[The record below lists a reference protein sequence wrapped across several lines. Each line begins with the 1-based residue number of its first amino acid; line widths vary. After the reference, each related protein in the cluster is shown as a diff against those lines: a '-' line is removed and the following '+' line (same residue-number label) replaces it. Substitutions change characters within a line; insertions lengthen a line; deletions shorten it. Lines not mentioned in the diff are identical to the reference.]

1 MGLFSRIW
9 DAITG
14 WVKDFVN
21 WCIQGLVNI
30 IEDLRKAILNF
41 KHQLKKFI
49 ASLLKSALGCI
60 AVLLSVIAV
69 AVGAIFFGQ
78 AIAASKF
85 GIFIATAI
93 AKMKLSVKWV
103 AEAIKLK
110 VLLDVNKVLMA
121 VWEDYRNIFA
131 DLNTAFA
138 GFSEELGYDMSTI
151 LLMTNLSKSV
161 AVNSLS
167 LFGVNSMAAELDSMT
182 KTQDRMATVE
192 NHFKSYAAD
201 PGKFID
207 DFDREILQPYRRDQD
222 NAVTGLYTF
231 LDDMRTE
238 INTKA
243 QLITQIRTDLQGL
256 QESMGPDIALLFE
269 KHLGPILDKFDGF
282 WYDNFIPA
290 LDSINAGF
298 DTINEMQDRNNRKW
312 AVIEASQNDP
322 LKMIN
327 KLTIMGE
334 DDQRTFFRT
343 AWEGLAF
350 SVDEEKP
357 ELLQLNRLV
366 NGGLA
371 KIRDANKYVPRPLPF
386 LELEDLRPVKPP
398 GAETYPGDGWN
409 MGDY

>member
-9 DAITG
+9 DAITD

-30 IEDLRKAILNF
+30 IENLRKAILNF
-41 KHQLKKFI
+41 KHQLKKFVS
-49 ASLLKSALGCI
+49 SLLKSALGCI
-60 AVLLSVIAV
+60 AVLLTVIAV

-78 AIAASKF
+78 AVAASKF
-85 GIFIATAI
+85 GIFIAGAI
-93 AKMKLSVKWV
+93 TKMKLSVRWV

-131 DLNTAFA
+131 DLNQAFA

-167 LFGVNSMAAELDSMT
+167 LFGVNSVAAELDSMN
-182 KTQDRMATVE
+182 KTQEQMAKVE
-192 NHFKSYAAD
+192 SNFKHYAAD

-207 DFDREILQPYRRDQD
+207 DFDKAILQPYRRDQD
-222 NAVTGLYTF
+222 NAVTGLYKF
-231 LDDMRTE
+231 LDDFRE
-238 INTKA
+238 EVDAKA
-243 QLITQIRTDLQGL
+243 ELITQIREDLQGL
-256 QESMGPDIALLFE
+256 QEAMGPEIALLFDE
-269 KHLGPILDKFDGF
+269 HLGPYLRSFDTF
-282 WYDNFIPA
+282 WYDNFLPA
-290 LDSINAGF
+290 LDSVNAGF
-298 DTINEMQDRNNRKW
+298 DTINEMQERNNRKW
-312 AVIEASQNDP
+312 LEIEAAQNDP
-322 LKMIN
+322 LKILN
-327 KLTIMGE
+327 KVILL
-334 DDQRTFFRT
+334 DDHEQRKYFGIY
-343 AWEGLAF
+343 WEGLSGA
-350 SVDEEKP
+350 VDEGKP
-357 ELLQLNRLV
+357 ELTQLNRGL

-371 KIRDANKYVPRPLPF
+371 KIRDANRFTPPSLPF

-398 GAETYPGDGWN
+398 GDETYPGDGWN

>member
-49 ASLLKSALGCI
+49 SSLLKSTLGCI
-60 AVLLSVIAV
+60 AVLLTVIAV
-69 AVGAIFFGQ
+69 AVGAVFFGQ
-78 AIAASKF
+78 EIAASKF
-85 GIFIATAI
+85 GMFIAGAV
-93 AKMKLSVKWV
+93 AKMKKSVSIV
-103 AEAIKLK
+103 AEAIKFK

-138 GFSEELGYDMSTI
+138 GLSEELGYDMSTV
-151 LLMTNLSKSV
+151 LLMTNLAKSV
-161 AVNSLS
+161 AVNSLQ
-167 LFGVNSMAAELDSMT
+167 LFGVSSIAAELDAMT
-182 KTQDRMATVE
+182 KTQERMATVE
-192 NHFKSYAAD
+192 SHFKSYAAD

-222 NAVTGLYTF
+222 SAVGSVYSF
-231 LDDMRTE
+231 LDDVRKE
-238 INTKA
+238 VDTKA

-256 QESMGPDIALLFE
+256 QESMGPEIALLFDE
-269 KHLGPILDKFDGF
+269 RLGPYLDKFDGF

-290 LDSINAGF
+290 LDSVNAGF
-298 DTINEMQDRNNRKW
+298 ETINMMQERNNRKW
-312 AVIEASQNDP
+312 DVIEASQNDP
-322 LKMIN
+322 IKMIN

-343 AWEGLAF
+343 TWEGLAF
-350 SVDEEKP
+350 SVDESKP